1 MAVRVASY
9 CDDIA
14 GDRKRVI
21 VPYLHTEFTFDEA
34 LEITIDFLEHARGGD
49 ELPAH
54 LLQYKEHAHL
64 AESLTEPQVAAVR
77 SREEFTVRTLRGN
90 ACIRWRNDEGPQ
102 SFLRLDAGY
111 FSNDFVCEGR
121 DELALSLEQ
130 ARGQKHFRGGFVYL
144 ARQSGELKYPLSTV
158 VDLVQDHGVRKSDTL
173 IVERLSRGDAIEVIK
188 VGYNVWRHH
197 LESLPDTK
205 NKYMANSVRA
215 ILRCADSVATS
226 HV

>member
-1 MAVRVASY
+1 M
-9 CDDIA
+9 
-14 GDRKRVI
+14 
-21 VPYLHTEFTFDEA
+21 
-34 LEITIDFLEHARGGD
+34 
-49 ELPAH
+49 
-54 LLQYKEHAHL
+54 
-64 AESLTEPQVAAVR
+64 
-77 SREEFTVRTLRGN
+77 
-90 ACIRWRNDEGPQ
+90 
-102 SFLRLDAGY
+102 
-111 FSNDFVCEGR
+111 
-121 DELALSLEQ
+121 
-130 ARGQKHFRGGFVYL
+130 YL